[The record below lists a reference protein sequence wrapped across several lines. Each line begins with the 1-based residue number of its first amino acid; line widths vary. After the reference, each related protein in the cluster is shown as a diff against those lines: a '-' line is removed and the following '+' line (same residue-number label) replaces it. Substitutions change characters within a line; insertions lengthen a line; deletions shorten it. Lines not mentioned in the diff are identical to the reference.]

1 MAQEQ
6 TSYAGD
12 DVEVVVNVVGSSGSH
27 VAATINTTT
36 TRIHGNSAA
45 PTITTIATGIYK
57 IVFSGVTPAPAEGDR
72 LVVKVNGDISG
83 TAWSEYGIPVKILK
97 PVAAIKTT
105 TDKIE
110 SMLQG
115 SSSTQTNNF
124 DTDFGDWSTVGYG
137 GGVGSDTTRS
147 TTYAQSGTH
156 SVQMVNSNETADRT
170 GIAQTLTI
178 ASGGGTVSGYYYN
191 NRSSHNTDLN
201 LELWIDGS
209 YVSEFTPSSTQAW
222 VQFSFNLSAG
232 SQTVALVRYQDED
245 AASGV
250 VYIDTISI
258 TNVASTSNYKYTSD
272 ALSETPSSGGGGL
285 DAAGVR
291 TAIGLSSANLDTQL
305 SDIPTVSEFNA
316 RTLAAA
322 DYFDAA
328 SDVVTT
334 DTASRDASKATG
346 FNTVAPDNA
355 SISAILADT
364 NELQTNQG
372 DWLTA
377 TGFATVNPDNASI
390 TAIKAKT
397 DQLVFTVANQ
407 VDANALTGG
416 GGDDAATIYS
426 YFTGSNRQDTF
437 KATGFNTVAPDN
449 ASIAN
454 ILADTNELQ
463 TNQGDWLTATGFATV
478 NPDNTSISLILA
490 DTNELQG
497 NQGDWATATGFATVN
512 PDNSSIA
519 AIKAKTDSLTFTIA
533 NQVDANAVT
542 GGGQPI
548 GSGAISHTIT
558 VNIDGNPAPSVD
570 AWVTTDA
577 AGTNVVAGT
586 LVTDNAGQVTF
597 QLDAGSYY
605 LWCQRSGVNFSNPT
619 AFTVS

>member
-6 TSYAGD
+6 TAYAGD
-12 DVEVVVNVVGSSGSH
+12 DIKVLVNVIGSAGAH
-27 VAATINTTT
+27 VAAVINTTT
-36 TRIHGNSAA
+36 TRLDGLSAA
-45 PTITTIATGIYK
+45 PTVTTVATGIYQ

-72 LVVKVNGDISG
+72 YTCKINGTISG
-83 TAWSEYGIPVKILK
+83 VAWSEYGIPVKIVADERGTDNADKTLFQFPSTAATANTVSSVVTVSPLIISAKKVFIHLRYSSTVDNTPDANSHREIALQPPTPVNTSTAPSEINLK
-97 PVAAIKTT
+97 TYFGADNRYSISNEISSAEVDITSLGLEVLHGDWTIIVRDNQGMGYNQQVHGASIEFSSLPVTIGDATAASQTSISSAISSLNDFDPASDTVANVTLVGTT
-105 TDKIE
+105 T
-110 SMLQG
+110 
-115 SSSTQTNNF
+115 TNS
-124 DTDFGDWSTVGYG
+124 DMRGTDG
-137 GGVGSDTTRS
+137 
-147 TTYAQSGTH
+147 A
-156 SVQMVNSNETADRT
+156 
-170 GIAQTLTI
+170 
-178 ASGGGTVSGYYYN
+178 
-191 NRSSHNTDLN
+191 
-201 LELWIDGS
+201 
-209 YVSEFTPSSTQAW
+209 
-222 VQFSFNLSAG
+222 
-232 SQTVALVRYQDED
+232 
-245 AASGV
+245 
-250 VYIDTISI
+250 
-258 TNVASTSNYKYTSD
+258 
-272 ALSETPSSGGGGL
+272 
-285 DAAGVR
+285 
-291 TAIGLSSANLDTQL
+291 
-305 SDIPTVSEFNA
+305 
-316 RTLAAA
+316 
-322 DYFDAA
+322 
-328 SDVVTT
+328 
-334 DTASRDASKATG
+334 
-346 FNTVAPDNA
+346 NTVTPNTTAPDNA
-355 SISAILADT
+355 SITAILADT
-364 NELQTNQG
+364 NELQQNQG
-372 DWLTA
+372 DWVTA

-416 GGDDAATIYS
+416 GGDDAATIYNH
-426 YFTGSNRQDTF
+426 FTSSNRQDTF

-463 TNQGDWLTATGFATV
+463 ANQGDWLTATGFATV

-512 PDNSSIA
+512 ADNSSIA
-519 AIKAKTDSLTFTIA
+519 AIKAKTDSLSFTIA

-558 VNIDGNPAPSVD
+558 VNIDGNPAPAVD

-586 LVTDNAGQVTF
+586 LVTDIAGQVTF